1 MPKPIDELI
10 VQETG
15 LVSREIFV
23 DEEVFKEELSRVFA
37 RAWLFVAH
45 EDQIAKNGDY
55 VVSKMGTDTVIVTR
69 DMEGEVHVLLNT
81 CTHRGMR
88 LCRND
93 MGNARTFSCPYHGWS
108 YSMDGRI
115 VETPGDLA
123 GVPGH
128 ATYYHG
134 ELDKKDWGLVRAPR
148 VKVYKRTV
156 WASWDPEAPEF
167 EDYLGDMRQYLDYAL
182 DGRDGSP
189 GNNEMIGGILKW
201 RVPSNWKFAPE
212 NFIGDNYHDISHRSV
227 DLVGINPSGG
237 TGRRDDEPDDVTTLG
252 FPKLGH
258 GVIGEMPY
266 FAEPEF
272 QPQWQTNP
280 EVAEYYRQSHE
291 RRVERFGNEPRVS
304 MTVGTIFPNMSFHGR
319 QPRTIAVFH
328 PISPTEMEM
337 WRIFLVDKDAP
348 DAVKDMARHYH
359 LSYSGPGGLTESD
372 DMENWSYATDSSR
385 GEISRSIYFNYEMGL
400 GHAREVPHLEGAVEN
415 GVFTEENARIFYRR
429 WAEFMKA
436 ASWRELH
443 PGVGPGPKP
452 GRLIPT
458 KSARQ
463 AEEKRGES

>member
-1 MPKPIDELI
+1 MALAKEPAAQSSKEESMAKPIDELI
-10 VQETG
+10 VQDKG
-15 LVSREIFV
+15 LISREIFV
-23 DEEVFKEELSRVFA
+23 DEDVYKDELRKIFT

-45 EDQIAKNGDY
+45 EDQIPNNGDY
-55 VVSKMGTDTVIVTR
+55 VVSKMGSDVVIVTR
-69 DMEGEVHVLLNT
+69 DMEGQVHVLLNT

-88 LCRND
+88 LCRTD

-123 GVPGH
+123 GVPGF

-134 ELDKKDWGLVRAPR
+134 ELEKKDWGLVRAPR
-148 VKVYKRTV
+148 VKVHKRTI
-156 WASWDPEAPEF
+156 WATWDPEAPAF
-167 EDYLGDMRQYLDYAL
+167 EDYVGDMLHYLDYAL
-182 DGRDGSP
+182 DGRDGTP
-189 GNNEMIGGILKW
+189 GNNEMIGGVLKW

-212 NFIGDNYHDISHRSV
+212 NFIGDNYHDVSHRSV

-237 TGRRDDEPDDVTTLG
+237 RGRRDQEPEDMKTIG
-252 FPKLGH
+252 FPQLGH

-272 QPQWQTNP
+272 AGWEANP
-280 EVAEYYRQSHE
+280 EVAAWYKKCHDA
-291 RRVERFGNEPRVS
+291 RVARFGDQQRVS

-337 WRIFLVDKDAP
+337 WRIFLVDRDAP
-348 DAVKDMARHYH
+348 QAVKDMARHYH
-359 LSYSGPGGLTESD
+359 LTYSGPGGLTESD

-385 GEISRSIYFNYEMGL
+385 GDVSRSIYFNYEMGL
-400 GHAREVPHLEGAVEN
+400 GHENSVEGLKGAVEN
-415 GVFTEENARIFYRR
+415 GEFTEENARIFYRR

-436 ASWRELH
+436 DGWKDIHPVREH
-443 PGVGPGPKP
+443 TP
-452 GRLIPT
+452 
-458 KSARQ
+458 
-463 AEEKRGES
+463 